1 MSENDNKRYFW
12 LKLKED
18 FFDDDAISWLE
29 EQNKGKEYALFYLKL
44 CLKSLKNDGV
54 LIRRVGNLLVPY
66 DTKRI
71 SEITRTDEDTV
82 IVAMELLKKI
92 GLIEIQESGALYM
105 TQLST
110 MIGSETRGAD
120 RKRKYRESQKKV
132 LKGDNVPQLSQNCP
146 EHFPLEYRDKS
157 IEYRDKSIDSTY
169 VQTDELQPL
178 IAFYEAN
185 IEFLTPFKLQDL
197 QGMVEDFGSEWV
209 QKAMEKVAGCEQS
222 KRNNKYLRGV
232 LVGWKKD
239 NVPKPWENKKPAAE
253 EQISG
258 AEFMR
263 REEERHRQQ
272 VERDMRLAAIARQQ
286 EEQMRQAM
294 RD

>member
-1 MSENDNKRYFW
+1 

-92 GLIEIQESGALYM
+92 GLIELQESGALYM

-146 EHFPLEYRDKS
+146 EHFPLELEKELEKELECRKGD
-157 IEYRDKSIDSTY
+157 T
-169 VQTDELQPL
+169 QTDELQPL
-178 IAFYEAN
+178 MAFYEAN

-239 NVPKPWENKKPAAE
+239 NVPKPWENKKPAAG

-258 AEFMR
+258 AEVMR